1 MTASWYNPTK
11 DPTHPDGPSKP
22 RTEKQEGGTPL
33 EQYAKSKHGKQLYH
47 LHDNG
52 FSLAETQ
59 SGMTEAQRIF
69 YLSAKGYW
77 TEKERSKSNSSH
89 NVGSRPPR

>member
-1 MTASWYNPTK
+1 MTAPWYNPSK

-52 FSLAETQ
+52 FRLAETQ
-59 SGMTEAQRIF
+59 REMTEAQRIA
-69 YLSAKGYW
+69 YLTAKGYH
-77 TEKERSKSNSSH
+77 TEKERKSSQSSH
-89 NVGSRPPR
+89 NVDRPPR